1 MNIAAIWLGL
11 PQWARDAIKIAGI
24 VLGLIL
30 LGRQYVKG
38 KQNEAVAANNARRDK
53 EAAEVEREVVTNIQE
68 NTDVVIAE
76 ADAVRSHTAV
86 VELPD
91 GTKSLPEYHYRD

>member
-1 MNIAAIWLGL
+1 MNIAAIWMGL
-11 PQWARDAIKIAGI
+11 PQWARDAIKVAGI
-24 VLGLIL
+24 VLGVIF

-38 KQNEAVAANNARRDK
+38 KQNEAVAANNAKRDR
-53 EAAEVEREVVTNIQE
+53 EALEVEREVVTNIQE
-68 NTDVVIAE
+68 NTDEVVRE

-91 GTKSLPEYHYRD
+91 GTKSLPEYHFRD

>member
-1 MNIAAIWLGL
+1 MNIAAIWMGL
-11 PQWARDAIKIAGI
+11 PQWARDAIKVAGI
-24 VLGLIL
+24 VLGVIF

-38 KQNEAVAANNARRDK
+38 KQNEAVAANNAKRDR
-53 EAAEVEREVVTNIQE
+53 EALEVEREVVSNIQE
-68 NTDVVIAE
+68 NTNEVVRE

-91 GTKSLPEYHYRD
+91 GTKSLPQYHFRD

>member
-1 MNIAAIWLGL
+1 MNIAAIWMGL
-11 PQWARDAIKIAGI
+11 PQWARDAIKVAGI
-24 VLGLIL
+24 VLGVIF

-38 KQNEAVAANNARRDK
+38 KQNEAVAANNAKRDR
-53 EAAEVEREVVTNIQE
+53 EALEVEREVVTNIQE
-68 NTDVVIAE
+68 NTNEVVRE

-91 GTKSLPEYHYRD
+91 GTKSLPEYHFRD

>member
-68 NTDVVIAE
+68 NTDVVIAK

>member
-1 MNIAAIWLGL
+1 MNIAAIWMGL
-11 PQWARDAIKIAGI
+11 PQWARDTIKVAGI
-24 VLGLIL
+24 VLGVIF

-38 KQNEAVAANNARRDK
+38 KQNEAVAANNAKRDR
-53 EAAEVEREVVTNIQE
+53 EALEVEREVVTNIQE
-68 NTDVVIAE
+68 NTDEVVRE

-91 GTKSLPEYHYRD
+91 GTKSLPEYHFRD

>member
-1 MNIAAIWLGL
+1 MNIAAIWMGL
-11 PQWARDAIKIAGI
+11 PQWARDAIKVAGI
-24 VLGLIL
+24 VLGVIF

-38 KQNEAVAANNARRDK
+38 KQNEAVAANNAKRDR
-53 EAAEVEREVVTNIQE
+53 EALEVEREVVSNIQE
-68 NTDVVIAE
+68 NTNEVVRE

-91 GTKSLPEYHYRD
+91 GTKSLPEYHFRD

>member
-1 MNIAAIWLGL
+1 MNIAAIWMGL
-11 PQWARDAIKIAGI
+11 PQWARDAIKVAGI
-24 VLGLIL
+24 VLGVIF

-38 KQNEAVAANNARRDK
+38 KQNEAVAANNAKRDR
-53 EAAEVEREVVTNIQE
+53 EALEVEREVVTNIQD
-68 NTDVVIAE
+68 NTNEVVRE

-91 GTKSLPEYHYRD
+91 GTKSLPEYHFRD